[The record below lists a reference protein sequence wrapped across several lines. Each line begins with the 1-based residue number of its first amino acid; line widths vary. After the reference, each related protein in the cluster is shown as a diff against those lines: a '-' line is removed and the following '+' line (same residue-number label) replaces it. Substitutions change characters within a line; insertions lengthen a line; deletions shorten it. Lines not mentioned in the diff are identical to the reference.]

1 MKRTRDEI
9 KMANEL
15 CTNWL
20 KYYEN
25 NPDLAY
31 GGFLKNYIE
40 LGLNLPYYLDGLS
53 DFVRVSKLN
62 SHNVNFICIQRK
74 FDLLEV
80 V

>member
-1 MKRTRDEI
+1 MKRTREEN

-20 KYYEN
+20 KYYDN

-40 LGLNLPYYLDGLS
+40 LNITLPYYLDGLS
-53 DFVRVSKLN
+53 DFIRVSKFN
-62 SHNVNFICIQRK
+62 ECNIDFVCIQRT
-74 FDLLEV
+74 FDLYETV
-80 V
+80 